1 MGVITG
7 EMLVDGRQRDESFQR
22 KTGYVQQQDLHLQ
35 TSTVREALRFSALL
49 RQPRDT
55 PRAEKIAYVEE
66 VIKLLDMQ
74 EYADA
79 VVGVPGE
86 GQFFMP
92 FAASGF
98 LRLQFFFFVAN
109 NSLRS

>member
-7 EMLVDGRQRDESFQR
+7 EMLVDGKPRDESFQR
-22 KTGYVQQQDLHLQ
+22 KTGYGHQQDLHLA

-55 PRAEKIAYVEE
+55 PRSEKISYVEE

-86 GQFFMP
+86 GMQAFPRNCYFY
-92 FAASGF
+92 
-98 LRLQFFFFVAN
+98 LLQHV
-109 NSLRS
+109 

>member
-1 MGVITG
+1 MGIITG
-7 EMLVDGRQRDESFQR
+7 EMLVDGRPRDESFQR
-22 KTGYVQQQDLHLQ
+22 KTGYVQQQDLHLE

-49 RQPRDT
+49 RQPRET
-55 PRAEKIAYVEE
+55 PRSEKIAYVEE

-86 GQFFMP
+86 GRQTSPDILLSFFHR
-92 FAASGF
+92 SVQDF
-98 LRLQFFFFVAN
+98 L
-109 NSLRS
+109 LRRSRC